1 MKISKILVL
10 VIVVGMLFTMSTGV
24 FAVPMEG
31 CSENNNG
38 PHLNTES
45 FYTVSGYIV
54 VVCHDYHEII
64 AGSYY

>member
-1 MKISKILVL
+1 
-10 VIVVGMLFTMSTGV
+10 MLFTMSTGV

-54 VVCHDYHEII
+54 VVCHDCHEII

>member
-1 MKISKILVL
+1 MKISKILAL
-10 VIVVGMLFTMSTGV
+10 VVVVGMLFAMSAGA

-45 FYTVSGYIV
+45 FYTASGDIG
-54 VVCHDYHEII
+54 VVCHDCHEII
-64 AGSYY
+64 AGSY